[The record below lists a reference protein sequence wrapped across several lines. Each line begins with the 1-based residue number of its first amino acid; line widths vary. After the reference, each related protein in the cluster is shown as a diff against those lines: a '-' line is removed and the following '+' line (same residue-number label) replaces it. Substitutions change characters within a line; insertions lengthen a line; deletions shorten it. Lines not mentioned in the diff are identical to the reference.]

1 MTSLPNTST
10 SIIGI
15 FELPSGV
22 KLFCQVYSS
31 ITMQVVK
38 TFISDCYSYLK
49 TALSTTSKKAYPSV
63 DVLFAQF
70 GFYVTVYL
78 VLCFVMYRVSTY
90 FRYQLSRCEYFDK
103 CAKRVMVI
111 TAHPDDECMFFGPLI
126 VRLVKGKRCLV
137 FVLCL
142 SCGNASNSK
151 LRKREL
157 WDSCQVLGIPS
168 ERILLCCSSLRMDGH
183 QYKWKSEDLAQLI
196 RDHIETFDIDTIFTF
211 DKLGV
216 SGHENHISLFRAVS
230 FLSLRKWLPPGCRV
244 FVLDSLGLLR
254 KYSSI
259 MDCALT
265 LITSQYVF
273 ILSPYEHEIVKQAL
287 AKHKSQINWYRKLY
301 MSFSRYTYVN
311 SFYEIKRFHE
321 YTPLRTN

>member
-1 MTSLPNTST
+1 MNNLPNTS
-10 SIIGI
+10 IIDLFG
-15 FELPSGV
+15 LASGV
-22 KLFCQVYSS
+22 ELFYEAYPS

-49 TALSTTSKKAYPSV
+49 TALTTTSKKICPSV
-63 DVLFAQF
+63 DVIFTQF

-78 VLCFVMYRVSTY
+78 FLCYVMYVVSTY
-90 FRYQLSRCEYFDK
+90 FRNQLSRCEYFDK
-103 CAKRVMVI
+103 YAKRVMVI

-126 VRLVKGKRCLV
+126 VRLVKSNRCQV

-157 WDSCQVLGIPS
+157 WDSCHVLGIPS
-168 ERILLCCSSLRMDGH
+168 ERVILCCSSLRMDGH
-183 QYKWKSEDLAQLI
+183 QYKWKSEDLAHLI
-196 RDHIETFDIDTIFTF
+196 RDHIETFDIDTVITF

-230 FLSLRKWLPPGCRV
+230 FLSLRKWLPAGCRV
-244 FVLDSLGLLR
+244 FILDSLGLVR
-254 KYSSI
+254 KYSSV

-273 ILSPYEHEIVKQAL
+273 ILSPYEHEIVKKAL
-287 AKHKSQINWYRKLY
+287 AKHKTQINWYRKLY
-301 MSFSRYTYVN
+301 MYFSRYSYVN
-311 SFYEIKRFHE
+311 SFYEMRRFHE
-321 YTPLRTN
+321 YTPTCTN